1 MGNQPEN
8 FFDLSY
14 IPEGFILQDPCRM
27 KRPVADLLDHLR
39 QRQSDNTVVTFAFKN
54 VLSNGKFVP
63 ASYSE
68 VAILAM
74 SKKKLRD
81 GSPPPDSHPT
91 VKPEHLAESDSPSHR
106 PTRPLPPRIPCG
118 AGEHQILAS
127 PGPAQSSNTPGTPC
141 SDIYVPNDPIEDT
154 ISRAP
159 SEAPVPQASG
169 RNTPAP
175 GAASQLPTP
184 EAEVLAPVQAHLVQA
199 AAADSD
205 ATVPP
210 NVTGSIVP
218 PPNGHLFIFPNSQ
231 SHGYPTQQSG
241 LNSNTLPPAPP
252 QSWEVYTPP
261 GMMEASGSAP
271 IQPGFG
277 SGSTPQFYY
286 IPNTQ
291 GWVQQPLQSAPYP
304 TMQPAPYPAMQ
315 PAPYPTMQ
323 PAPYPTMQ
331 PAPYPNMQ
339 PGPYPNMQAGYTIT
353 PNAGPLV
360 PTAPIYP
367 SVNSQFDNSLD
378 PLLQTAGTSMM
389 NAISTDPKV
398 APKPRMKPRVD
409 APSTK
414 YQDDSNF
421 IHHRA
426 QAHPFSSKIAAGT
439 PALVSP
445 PIKRKRQ
452 LSIGDEQPMGKRRHV
467 PRRTDEHFPAATEED
482 FRTTAKLP
490 RQRKGHS

>member
-1 MGNQPEN
+1 M
-8 FFDLSY
+8 
-14 IPEGFILQDPCRM
+14 
-27 KRPVADLLDHLR
+27 
-39 QRQSDNTVVTFAFKN
+39 
-54 VLSNGKFVP
+54 
-63 ASYSE
+63 
-68 VAILAM
+68 
-74 SKKKLRD
+74 
-81 GSPPPDSHPT
+81 
-91 VKPEHLAESDSPSHR
+91 
-106 PTRPLPPRIPCG
+106 
-118 AGEHQILAS
+118 
-127 PGPAQSSNTPGTPC
+127 
-141 SDIYVPNDPIEDT
+141 
-154 ISRAP
+154 
-159 SEAPVPQASG
+159 
-169 RNTPAP
+169 
-175 GAASQLPTP
+175 
-184 EAEVLAPVQAHLVQA
+184 QA
-199 AAADSD
+199 AAADLD
-205 ATVPP
+205 ATISP

-218 PPNGHLFIFPNSQ
+218 PPNSHLFIFPNSQ

-241 LNSNTLPPAPP
+241 LNSNTLPPAPL

-304 TMQPAPYPAMQ
+304 TMQPAPYP
-315 PAPYPTMQ
+315 
-323 PAPYPTMQ
+323 
-331 PAPYPNMQ
+331 NMQ
-339 PGPYPNMQAGYTIT
+339 PGPYPNMQAGYTIA

-421 IHHRA
+421 IHH
-426 QAHPFSSKIAAGT
+426 
-439 PALVSP
+439 
-445 PIKRKRQ
+445 
-452 LSIGDEQPMGKRRHV
+452 
-467 PRRTDEHFPAATEED
+467 
-482 FRTTAKLP
+482 
-490 RQRKGHS
+490 